1 MKIET
6 IKKPQKKAILEM
18 EYLGMKSGAINANI
32 TNRIKETEERIW
44 GVEDTIENIDMFLKE
59 I

>member
-18 EYLGMKSGAINANI
+18 EYLGMKSGSINANI
-32 TNRIKETEERIW
+32 TNRIQETEERI
-44 GVEDTIENIDMFLKE
+44 
-59 I
+59 